1 MSDDLRTA
9 RTKRRLRQLVEENP
23 DMRLPTPSQLN
34 VALGGL
40 PIGRPPKADPTRPLT
55 VRLPASKLAKL
66 MVLAE
71 LRGLGP
77 GQLAREVLETWLRK
91 RR

>member
-1 MSDDLRTA
+1 MSDDLREA

-23 DMRLPTPSQLN
+23 DLRMPTPSQLN

-40 PIGRPPKADPTRPLT
+40 PIGRPPKADPTRTIT
-55 VRLPASKLAKL
+55 VRLPISMLAKL
-66 MVLAE
+66 MATAE
-71 LRGLGP
+71 VRGMKP
-77 GQLAREVLETWLRK
+77 AQLAREVLEAWLRK